1 MHYLDP
7 ARPRISGLPACR
19 LDTNPAGL
27 SIIPGL
33 HCAPREGG
41 QIEISGFFS
50 TGRNTSAR
58 RTIMIATAD
67 FASFWDRWL
76 SDPEAVAEH
85 EFGWRPLTPAT
96 TPVLTLDDLLE
107 DL

>member
-7 ARPRISGLPACR
+7 ARPRISGLPAFR
-19 LDTNPAGL
+19 QESNPAGL

-33 HCAPREGG
+33 HCAPRDGG

-58 RTIMIATAD
+58 RVIVIPASD
-67 FASFWDRWL
+67 FSSFWDRWL
-76 SDPEAVAEH
+76 ADPEAVAEH
-85 EFGWRPLTPAT
+85 EFGWRPLVPAAA
-96 TPVLTLDDLLE
+96 PVLTLDDLLE